1 VIAFLLGLLVAAFPA
16 DRMQAKVEAAFV
28 ARDSFCVSLR
38 EGSPPPLFSSADPI
52 VLGRMGVLLSNA
64 EASRN
69 PWFHL
74 LRALHEKHI
83 GSGKDEMF
91 VDNALFVARDDA
103 GTLAALSLELQRQ
116 GEYALASRAAACANK
131 AFRCAGGVRS
141 VFLEGLWEQA
151 AGRDTARSR
160 QWQALASEVSR
171 AALDGSSAGD
181 RSLLSWPAALLA
193 GTWQHGWRATLEL
206 FRQAWSLSRAVSAWF
221 LALAVV
227 ALGIR
232 HLPAVLHPL
241 RELLGFLPERVRLV
255 VSWLPLL
262 GFLAAGWV
270 VLCWVVL
277 LLTAS
282 RWRSPAER
290 WGGVLAGLLLALAPV
305 DALVGGVFLDI
316 DARSGS
322 LGTVVA
328 ALDGDDFQDDTLLA
342 GAVSHARPG
351 NSAQALRCLQAA
363 RESLGSAWPQDL
375 EGWVLKAD
383 NDGRAREILET
394 AWLRDRNPWSG
405 LALGK
410 GVDTTL
416 ELRRQLE
423 LGRGISAP
431 EPTPGQFF
439 AMFAHEL
446 GHGAYGL
453 VWMPR
458 SVVPMPVFGWA
469 GVILF
474 AVVVAMAMSSARS
487 GQAIE
492 PCVVCGHTTCP
503 RCRKSGLC
511 TGCRT
516 KLAEAVDANQRR
528 QLRLALVA
536 HRIKARRDFGN
547 VADTFLPGWGGLVS
561 APGPAWGTLTIFALT
576 CLVLGVGTHAAL
588 WIGDVEGMP
597 PLGLRLLGCLPFVL
611 WIGVLMPTRRGI
623 LSRSVD

>member
-1 VIAFLLGLLVAAFPA
+1 MIAFLLSLLAAAFPA
-16 DRMQAKVEAAFV
+16 DRLQAKVEAAFV

-38 EGSPPPLFSSADPI
+38 EGAPPPLFSSADPI

-116 GEYALASRAAACANK
+116 GEFALASRAASNANK
-131 AFRCAGGVRS
+131 AFRSAGGVRS
-141 VFLEGLWEQA
+141 VYLEGLWEDA
-151 AGRDTARSR
+151 AGRDTLRAREWR
-160 QWQALASEVSR
+160 LLAGQVSR
-171 AALDGSSAGD
+171 AALDGSTTEGHSLLAWPL
-181 RSLLSWPAALLA
+181 SLLS
-193 GTWQHGWRATLEL
+193 GTWMHGWRASLEL
-206 FRQAWSLSRAVSAWF
+206 FRQGWSLGRCAAAWF
-221 LALAVV
+221 LALAVL

-241 RELLGFLPERVRLV
+241 RELLGFLPERMRLV

-270 VLCWVVL
+270 MLGWVIL
-277 LLTAS
+277 LVTAG

-290 WGGVLAGLLLALAPV
+290 WGGVLAATFLALAPV
-305 DALVGGVFLDI
+305 DALVGGTFLDI
-316 DARSGS
+316 DARSGT

-342 GAVSHARPG
+342 GAVSHARMG
-351 NSAQALRCLQAA
+351 NSAQALRCLQAG
-363 RESLGSAWPQDL
+363 RENAGTGWPQDL
-375 EGWVLKAD
+375 EGWVLNTDK
-383 NDGRAREILET
+383 DGRAREILET

-410 GVDTTL
+410 EVDTTL

-423 LGRGISAP
+423 LGREPSAP
-431 EPTPGQFF
+431 EPTPTQLLG
-439 AMFAHEL
+439 MFMRGL
-446 GHGAYGL
+446 GRGAYRA

-458 SVVPMPVFGWA
+458 SIVPLQLFGWMS
-469 GVILF
+469 VLLL
-474 AVVVAMAMSSARS
+474 AVVAGLGLSSARH
-487 GQAIE
+487 GQGIE
-492 PCVVCGHTTCP
+492 PCVVCGHTTCS
-503 RCRKSGLC
+503 RCRKSSLC
-511 TGCRT
+511 AGCRSR
-516 KLAEAVDANQRR
+516 LAQAVDANGRR
-528 QLRLALVA
+528 QLRLELVSR
-536 HRIKARRDFGN
+536 RIKARRDFGN

-561 APGPAWGTLTIFALT
+561 APGPAWGTLG
-576 CLVLGVGTHAAL
+576 VLGTTCVVLGIGSHAAL
-588 WIGDVEGMP
+588 WIGDIEGMP
-597 PLGLRLLGCLPFVL
+597 SLWLRLLGCLPFIL
-611 WIGVLMPTRRGI
+611 WIGVLMPIRRG
-623 LSRSVD
+623 LLARSRG